1 MLRSLWRFCVSL
13 VHMIFKSIRQV
24 TVGLKSYWWGL
35 TGTHQFSNTNNFKSG
50 QEGMLLRR
58 LRSKREAFSTCRITT
73 RLNWNCCFLNSRSI
87 KCTVT
92 LLYVNYLN
100 SKKKNKTNPFHCKL
114 NWDWLRVEHFGE
126 NVLQMN
132 KTAQWNNILQ
142 KNTAK
147 LTLRSS
153 FLFLFFI
160 FWV

>member
-100 SKKKNKTNPFHCKL
+100 SKKKTKQNPFTVNWTETGLEWSGPSSPTVQAPSSL
-114 NWDWLRVEHFGE
+114 NGGSHLSPLNYF
-126 NVLQMN
+126 L
-132 KTAQWNNILQ
+132 
-142 KNTAK
+142 
-147 LTLRSS
+147 S
-153 FLFLFFI
+153 FSYHM
-160 FWV
+160 